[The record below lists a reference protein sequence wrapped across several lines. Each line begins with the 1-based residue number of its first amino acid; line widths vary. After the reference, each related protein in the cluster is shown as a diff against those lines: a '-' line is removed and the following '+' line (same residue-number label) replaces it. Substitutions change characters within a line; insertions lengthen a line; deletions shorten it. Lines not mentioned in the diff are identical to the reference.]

1 MSRSENHIPSADKAL
16 ELQMQDVLD
25 DLADFVCGFAYRSV
39 PGSLTILS
47 ISPPEADTE
56 LRRPRATVTR
66 VPARRN
72 SDVVSFLLERE
83 NRSQR
88 SAQALRLTA

>member
-1 MSRSENHIPSADKAL
+1 
-16 ELQMQDVLD
+16 MQDVLD
-25 DLADFVCGFAYRSV
+25 DLTDFVSAFAYQSI

-47 ISPPEADTE
+47 ISPPEADAG
-56 LRRPRATVTR
+56 LPRPRASVTR
-66 VPARRN
+66 VPARRS

-83 NRSQR
+83 DRNTR